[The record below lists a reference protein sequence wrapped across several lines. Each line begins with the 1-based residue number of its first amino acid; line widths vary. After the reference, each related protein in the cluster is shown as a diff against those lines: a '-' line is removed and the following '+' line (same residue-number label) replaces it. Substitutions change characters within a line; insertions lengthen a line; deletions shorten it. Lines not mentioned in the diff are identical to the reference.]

1 MNDHYSI
8 LGISKDA
15 TLEEVRKA
23 FIELAKKKHPDVQSN
38 DGDRNEATEMFACMT
53 VAYKTLKD
61 PDRRREYD
69 HKLASGMTEMD
80 DMRKNHAR
88 STFKLGQQAYKNN
101 YFRHSYS
108 YFQACCRLD
117 PTNPQY
123 WSYLGLASICAGRP
137 LSEATI
143 YGEKAIGLHPS
154 SPQYYVNM
162 GLIYQKAGKK
172 SEAKKQ
178 FKAALK
184 IDPRNL
190 QAKELMKR

>member
-1 MNDHYSI
+1 MSDYYSV
-8 LGISKDA
+8 LGISRDA
-15 TLEEVRKA
+15 TLDEVRKA
-23 FIELAKKKHPDVQSN
+23 FIDLAKKKHPDVQSDN
-38 DGDRNEATEMFACMT
+38 EDRNDATQVFAHMT
-53 VAYKTLKD
+53 VAYRTLKD
-61 PDRRREYD
+61 PDKRREYD
-69 HKLASGMTEMD
+69 YKLSSGLTEMD
-80 DMRKNHAR
+80 DMKKNHAR
-88 STFKLGQQAYKNN
+88 STFKLGQRAYKSN
-101 YFRHSYS
+101 YYRQSYS

-117 PTNPQY
+117 PGNPQY

-137 LSEATI
+137 LDEAKT

-172 SEAKKQ
+172 SDAKKQ

-190 QAKELMKR
+190 QAKELMTR